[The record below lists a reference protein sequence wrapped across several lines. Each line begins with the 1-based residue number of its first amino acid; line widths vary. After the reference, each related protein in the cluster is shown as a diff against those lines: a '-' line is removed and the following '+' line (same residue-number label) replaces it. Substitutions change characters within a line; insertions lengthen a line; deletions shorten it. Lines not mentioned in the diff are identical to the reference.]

1 MCGYFVNDITR
12 HYRQLLD
19 IPEAFLEIMELDI
32 RGMDPTVPVMS
43 LIPYNTLSAGTS
55 ESVCPTMQQ
64 PTFSRMS
71 HICLESMFT
80 WKPGMDSNLSR
91 VPPSLKQHFSIIIA
105 IIIVHKLSHQDFH
118 EEPRYTG
125 SCFPEFIVIMD

>member
-1 MCGYFVNDITR
+1 MNDITR

-91 VPPSLKQHFSIIIA
+91 VPPSLKQHFSIIIV

-118 EEPRYTG
+118 EEPRYYTG
-125 SCFPEFIVIMD
+125 SCFPEFILITD